1 MTRIPSSPSTP
12 RPLGATEISLDQAMS
27 FGASPEEALGFL
39 ALCHFAAARGL
50 HPSGFR
56 RGGGAPHLRF
66 SNGETAYELGPRA
79 ALLAKVGEAPDWER
93 HRLTEGDTVGRKP
106 I

>member
-1 MTRIPSSPSTP
+1 MTRIPSPPPSAGP
-12 RPLGATEISLDQAMS
+12 GGATEISLDQAMS
-27 FGASPEEALGFL
+27 FGASPEEAQGFV
-39 ALCHFAAARGL
+39 ALCQLAAARGL

-66 SNGETAYELGPRA
+66 SNGESAYELGPRA
-79 ALLAKVGEAPDWER
+79 ALLAKAGESPDWER
-93 HRLTEGDTVGRKP
+93 HRITEGDTMGRKP